1 MGESLTQMETP
12 SGHSARPYYAY
23 LLRCADGTYYA
34 GYTVDPVRRLGAHRR
49 GRASRYTRGR
59 GPHRLVAVWRCPTQ
73 RAALALERVLK
84 RLSHAEKRRL
94 AAGHAIGLVA
104 PRARGI
110 GARQQHVC

>member
-1 MGESLTQMETP
+1 MEPP
-12 SGHSARPYYAY
+12 SGRSARPYYAY

-59 GPHRLVAVWRCPTQ
+59 GPHRLVAVWRCPTH
-73 RAALALERVLK
+73 RAALRLERVLK
-84 RLSHAEKRRL
+84 RLSHAAKRRL
-94 AAGHAIGLVA
+94 AAGHAIALVA

-110 GARQQHVC
+110 GARPQHVC

>member
-1 MGESLTQMETP
+1 MGTLRGQ
-12 SGHSARPYYAY
+12 GARPYYAY

-34 GYTVDPVRRLGAHRR
+34 GYTVDPERRLGAHRR

-73 RAALALERVLK
+73 RAALTLERVLK
-84 RLSHAEKRRL
+84 RLSHAAKRRL
-94 AAGHAIGLVA
+94 AAGHAIGVVA

-110 GARQQHVC
+110 GARHQHVC